1 MNFSSATNGCCA
13 GKQPK
18 RSSFPPVAERS
29 DSNSVRLV
37 DVAPLPR
44 RSRDAGER
52 ERERGCLAER
62 MEESAQQTTPL
73 ACGQDDAAAVTNAS
87 TTHCGAC
94 LVWNARARARRYWP
108 FFWRENRGR
117 AVIGCRGVE
126 GALIKST
133 AAAWRWQR
141 CGRAAQ
147 HGGDRIVTPP
157 RHLGTNIQRE

>member
-44 RSRDAGER
+44 HSRDAGER

-62 MEESAQQTTPL
+62 MEESA
-73 ACGQDDAAAVTNAS
+73 ADDAAGLRSGRRRRGHKCIDDTLRRVPR
-87 TTHCGAC
+87 
-94 LVWNARARARRYWP
+94 VERARARRYWP